1 MTDVPTPPASDPS
14 ADAARS
20 LLAAVA
26 RRVAIART
34 VAGDAETAL
43 LQSVVDAAAAL
54 FDSEAA
60 SIALFEPDPARL
72 EYRVAAGAQGAGVVG
87 LSVAPT
93 QGIAGYVYS
102 TGQPIALSD
111 VRSDPRFDQSAAKR
125 TGYVPRSIAAVPL
138 VDEGATVGV
147 LQVLDKRSTPTFT
160 LRDMELLAVFARQA
174 AAAIEASKVQRDTTR
189 LLRGALL
196 RIADEAITQDQVEA
210 LLQDATTALD
220 ADEDDRLWELVEM
233 LAELRGLG
241 QRELGL
247 VIDILRVVARPQPPA
262 GRRRR
267 G

>member
-1 MTDVPTPPASDPS
+1 MTDQPIPS
-14 ADAARS
+14 TETVHA

-26 RRVAIART
+26 RRAAIART
-34 VAGDAETAL
+34 LGGDAETAL

-60 SIALFEPDPARL
+60 SIALFEPDPPRL

-93 QGIAGYVYS
+93 QGIAGYVFS

-111 VRSDPRFDQSAAKR
+111 VRSDPRFDQGAAQR

-138 VDEGATVGV
+138 VDDDATVGV

-174 AAAIEASKVQRDTTR
+174 AAAIVAGKVQRDTTR
-189 LLRGALL
+189 LLRAALT
-196 RIADEAITQDQVEA
+196 RIAADERTEDQVAELVA
-210 LLQDATTALD
+210 AATTGLD
-220 ADEDDRLWELVEM
+220 ADEDDRLWELVEL
-233 LAELRGLG
+233 LAGLRGLG
-241 QRELGL
+241 ERELGL
-247 VIDILRVVARPQPPA
+247 VIDILRVVARPPA
-262 GRRRR
+262 SSGRRGR

>member
-1 MTDVPTPPASDPS
+1 MTDLPTSPGTDPS
-14 ADAARS
+14 ADAVRD

-26 RRVAIART
+26 RRAAIARAM
-34 VAGDAETAL
+34 AGDAETAL

-60 SIALFEPDPARL
+60 SIALFEPDPPRL

-111 VRSDPRFDQSAAKR
+111 VRSDPRFDQGAAQR

-138 VDEGATVGV
+138 VDDGATVGV
-147 LQVLDKRSTPTFT
+147 LQVLDKRSTATFT

-174 AAAIEASKVQRDTTR
+174 AAAIEASKVQRDTAR
-189 LLRGALL
+189 LLRGAIL
-196 RIADEAITQDQVEA
+196 RIADEGITADQVDE
-210 LLQDATTALD
+210 LVRDATLALD
-220 ADEDDRLWELVEM
+220 SDEDDRTWELVEM
-233 LAELRGLG
+233 LAGLQGLG
-241 QRELGL
+241 ERELAL
-247 VIDILRVVARPQPPA
+247 VIDILRVVTRPQPSA